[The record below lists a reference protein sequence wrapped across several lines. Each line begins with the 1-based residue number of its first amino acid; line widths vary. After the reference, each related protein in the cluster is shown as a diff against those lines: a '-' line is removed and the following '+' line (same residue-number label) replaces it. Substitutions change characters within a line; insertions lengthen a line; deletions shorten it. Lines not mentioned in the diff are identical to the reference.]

1 MCATDS
7 SPQVVA
13 HVENLMM
20 PSLSLWALLIKKFNE
35 PLMTHLLDKTEI
47 YLLNKQN
54 NYSKIYLNLL
64 QMNLQFV
71 FASILL
77 HFRETKF
84 ENNNIMN
91 ANLELDYQL
100 SKLNAYFHVLQEK
113 INVSIDLYK
122 LDSYLDDYLQL
133 TKQYLLLIENDT
145 WPTAELSNA
154 FKWLNDNFLRKI
166 IQMSVHVDANSS
178 ICPTIVKFFSD
189 FVLLF
194 TIDFELIKS
203 EVDQTFFSLMDIDFI
218 KLNVKIIFI

>member
-1 MCATDS
+1 
-7 SPQVVA
+7 
-13 HVENLMM
+13 
-20 PSLSLWALLIKKFNE
+20 
-35 PLMTHLLDKTEI
+35 MTHLLDKTEV

-54 NYSKIYLNLL
+54 TYSRTYLHLL

-84 ENNNIMN
+84 ENNNAIN
-91 ANLELDYQL
+91 TNLESDYQL
-100 SKLNAYFHVLQEK
+100 SKLNAYFHALQEK
-113 INVSIDLYK
+113 MSVRLDLYK
-122 LDSYLDDYLQL
+122 LDAYLDDYLQL

-145 WPTAELSNA
+145 WPTAQLSNA
-154 FKWLNDNFLRKI
+154 FKWLNDKFLRKI

-178 ICPTIVKFFSD
+178 ICPIIVKFFSD

-203 EVDQTFFSLMDIDFI
+203 EVNWFKFNSFQVT
-218 KLNVKIIFI
+218 